1 MFRPETYVERRKE
14 LKKLLGGGLLLIPG
28 NDEAAF
34 NYPSN
39 TYKFRQD
46 SSFLYYFGLDAPE
59 LFGIIDVDNDKDILF
74 GNDRDVEDVVWMGP
88 EPPLAERALKCG
100 VKETHRY
107 SDLGKF
113 ISEAKEKNQTI
124 HFLPQYRADKVLQ
137 LSELLGVN
145 HNEISDGVSQDF
157 VKAVIIQRS
166 LKTEEELS
174 EIERALD
181 ISYVMNT
188 TAMKLIQPGLIER
201 EIYGIVEGITLS
213 YGAGVSFPVIF
224 SVRGETLH
232 NHHHENTLKEGE
244 IAVLDSGAESSLHYA
259 SDITRAIPVS
269 GKFSSLQKDIYN
281 TVLRS
286 QMEAIAMMKPGIK
299 YKEIHLHAA
308 KIITEGLI
316 DLGLMKGNAEDAV
329 SAGAH
334 ALFFPHGL
342 GHLMGLDVHDLEGL
356 GETLSGYDEETQ
368 RSDQFGLAYLRF
380 GKKLEPGLV
389 LTVEPGIYFIP
400 QLIRNWKEEKKN
412 QEFIN
417 FGKAEAM
424 IGFGGIRIEDDIVV
438 TENGHRVLGR
448 PIPKTV
454 EEVEEVCN
462 S

>member
-1 MFRPETYVERRKE
+1 MFRPETYAERRKE
-14 LKKLLGGGLLLIPG
+14 LKKILGGGLLLIPG
-28 NDEAAF
+28 NDDVAF
-34 NYPSN
+34 NYPAN

-46 SSFLYYFGLDAPE
+46 SSFLYYFGLDAPG

-74 GNDRDVEDVVWMGP
+74 GNDREVEDVVWMGP
-88 EPPLAERALKCG
+88 EPPLSERALKCG
-100 VKETHRY
+100 VNETHPFAEVEKY
-107 SDLGKF
+107 
-113 ISEAKEKNQTI
+113 ISSAKSKNQI
-124 HFLPQYRADKVLQ
+124 VHYLPQYRAEKIIQ
-137 LSELLGVN
+137 LSDLLGVR
-145 HNEISDGVSQDF
+145 HNTIAGGVSQDF

-232 NHHHENTLKEGE
+232 NHHHENALKEGD
-244 IAVLDSGAESSLHYA
+244 IAVLDSGAESALHYA
-259 SDITRAIPVS
+259 SDITRTIPVS
-269 GKFSSLQKDIYN
+269 GKFSPLQRDVYN

-286 QMEAIAMMKPGIK
+286 QTEAIEMMKPGIK
-299 YKEIHLHAA
+299 YKEIHLRAA

-316 DLGLMKGNAEDAV
+316 DLGLMKGNPDDAV
-329 SAGAH
+329 AAGAH

-356 GETLSGYDEETQ
+356 GETLAGYDAETQ
-368 RSDQFGLAYLRF
+368 RSDQFGLAYLRY
-380 GKKLEPGLV
+380 GKKLETGLV
-389 LTVEPGIYFIP
+389 LTAEPGIYFIP
-400 QLIRNWKEEKKN
+400 QLIRNWEVEKKN
-412 QEFIN
+412 EEFIN

-424 IGFGGIRIEDDIVV
+424 IGFGGIRIEDDVV
-438 TENGHRVLGR
+438 ITENGHRVLGR

-454 EEVEEVCN
+454 EEIEEVCN